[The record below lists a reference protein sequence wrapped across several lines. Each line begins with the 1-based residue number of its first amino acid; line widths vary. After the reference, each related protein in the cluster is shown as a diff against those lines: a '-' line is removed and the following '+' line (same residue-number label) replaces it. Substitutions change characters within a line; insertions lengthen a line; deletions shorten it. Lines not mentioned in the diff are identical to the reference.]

1 MCVSPKAKRFGVGF
15 RYRSTQPTITKSLR
29 MWAIA
34 FRRHTHR
41 QDATLTGKMPVPQ
54 ESIKF
59 LAPQCKDLE
68 PSAISLHLRSTE
80 AFKKTC
86 C

>member
-15 RYRSTQPTITKSLR
+15 RYRSTQPTIARHPAKSLR

-41 QDATLTGKMPVPQ
+41 QDACATGVHQISGSSVQGFGTLGY
-54 ESIKF
+54 F
-59 LAPQCKDLE
+59 LALGE
-68 PSAISLHLRSTE
+68 YRN
-80 AFKKTC
+80 F
-86 C
+86 